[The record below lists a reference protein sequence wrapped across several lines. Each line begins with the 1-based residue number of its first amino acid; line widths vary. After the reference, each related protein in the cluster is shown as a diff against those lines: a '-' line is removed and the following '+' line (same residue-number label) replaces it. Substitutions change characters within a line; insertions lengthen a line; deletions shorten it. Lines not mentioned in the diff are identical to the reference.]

1 MLIFSSSS
9 HLLIYFTSVIRP
21 VEEDGN
27 DVDKELG
34 VGKELSQAA
43 SQVTL
48 EAEELALL
56 ALRPVKGLLL
66 YGPPGCG

>member
-1 MLIFSSSS
+1 M
-9 HLLIYFTSVIRP
+9 IRP

-27 DVDKELG
+27 DVDEELG